1 MFKKKPLVSAISAA
15 TIMATTA
22 GMNTAY
28 AQDDALEEVI
38 VTGSRLVRTD
48 LASVSP
54 LQIVDSEE
62 FIMSGSINIEQKLA
76 ELPMTLPSFG
86 PSSNNPGDGTALVNL
101 RGLGT
106 SRTLVLVNGRRYM
119 PSQQSGEVDL
129 NTIPAT
135 LIKQV
140 DVITGGASA
149 VYGSDALAGVVN
161 IQLVDDF
168 EGVEINSTY
177 DTTAH
182 DDAEKRNFD
191 ITIGGNF
198 AEGRGNATVY
208 LGYVKREPLFA
219 DARSFSFFALGD
231 ANPVGTPGQSSSTG
245 VGGPLAASGSSGI
258 PGTRVFGG
266 PTIDL
271 DGIPGNG
278 DDFTLG
284 RFNQDGSGAPWRDPD
299 DRFNYAP
306 DNYIQLPQERY
317 MLSGFSHY
325 DITETTRAFAEFTF
339 VHNKVPQEL
348 APTPAFLGDLEVNP
362 DSPFFGAGV
371 QAALA
376 GVRSDTNG
384 DGLVDGGDNA
394 FLPFIGRR
402 MVENGSRQSEDT
414 RQGYRLLV
422 GLEGEFNDNWSYNVY
437 ASRSYLENSNFLN
450 NDVSD
455 SRFRQAVLVTDD
467 GSACQAASGGCA
479 PLNIFG
485 EGNISA
491 AAIGFVNIGAT
502 NVTKIEQSVYNGSIT
517 GDLPFAIGDTAPIS
531 VAFGFERRQ
540 DESSFR
546 PDSFLSSG
554 DVLGFNAG
562 KTTVGKYDVDEW
574 FGEINIPLLED
585 APFAQSLTL
594 WAAVRASDYSNVGNV
609 SSSAYALN
617 WAPNDMFTFR
627 VGVQDA
633 TRAPN
638 VSELFL
644 GQANGFP
651 GAVDP
656 CSVDGAAGSAPSAAL
671 TALCV
676 AHGVAPGQVGVFTQ
690 ANSQIEGLFGGN
702 PDLQEETSD
711 TFTLGVIMQ
720 PIDDLDIAIDFF
732 EIEVED
738 VIDVLGG
745 GLNNTL
751 DICYNQLRNASD
763 AFCQAISRRPDGN
776 VDVVNILNENI
787 GKREL
792 SGIDLNVNYV
802 RDFDFGFFG
811 SGSTLSFSMR
821 STFLKKFEDTPVVGL
836 TSVNKCEGTFGQTCG
851 RPRPESLYNT
861 RFTWNTGPLGV
872 SLLWRHMTEVD
883 DDRIENEGVVANTL
897 SVPSLDAIDYV
908 DLSLTYQYSDEL
920 RINFGIKNMF
930 DEQPTFIGSVQQQA
944 NTYPETYDLFGTRYW
959 VSASYHF
966 R

>member
-1 MFKKKPLVSAISAA
+1 MFKKKPLVGAISAA
-15 TIMATTA
+15 IMATTA
-22 GMNTAY
+22 SMSTVY
-28 AQDDALEEVI
+28 AQDDDSIEEVI
-38 VTGSRLVRTD
+38 VTGSRIMRTD
-48 LASVSP
+48 LTSVSP
-54 LQIVDSEE
+54 LQIVNAEE

-86 PSSNNPGDGTALVNL
+86 PSSNNPGNGTALVNL

-119 PSQQSGEVDL
+119 PSSQTGVVDL

-168 EGVEINSTY
+168 QGVQINSTY
-177 DTTAH
+177 DVTSEG
-182 DDAEKRNFD
+182 DAEKRNFD

-198 AEGRGNATVY
+198 DDGRGNATVY

-219 DARSFSFFALGD
+219 DARSFSVFALGD
-231 ANPVGTPGQSSSTG
+231 SNPVGTPGQSSSTG
-245 VGGPLAASGSSGI
+245 VGGPLVASGSSGV
-258 PGTRVFGG
+258 PGTRVFSG
-266 PTIDL
+266 PTL
-271 DGIPGNG
+271 PDGS
-278 DDFTLG
+278 TLG
-284 RFNQDGSGAPWRDPD
+284 IFNADGSGRAWQEPG

-317 MLSGFSHY
+317 MLSGFTHY
-325 DITETTRAFAEFTF
+325 DIADTTRAFAEFTF

-348 APTPAFLGDLEVNP
+348 APTPAFLGTLEVNP
-362 DSPFFGAGV
+362 DSPFFGPDV
-371 QAALA
+371 QAALD
-376 GVRSDTNG
+376 GIRSDTNG
-384 DGLVDGGDNA
+384 DGVIDGDDNA

-402 MVENGSRQSEDT
+402 MVENGSRQSRDT
-414 RQGYRLLV
+414 RQGYRLLL
-422 GLEGEFNDNWSYNVY
+422 GLEGDINDNWSYNVY
-437 ASRSYLENSNFLN
+437 ASRAYLENSNFLN

-467 GSACQAASGGCA
+467 GSACQRTDGGCA

-485 EGNISA
+485 AGNISD

-517 GDLPFAIGDTAPIS
+517 GDLPFAIGDASEIG

-540 DESSFR
+540 DESVFR
-546 PDSFLSSG
+546 PDTFLSSG

-562 KTTVGKYDVDEW
+562 KTTVGKYDVDE
-574 FGEINIPLLED
+574 FFVEINIPLLED
-585 APFAQSLTL
+585 VPFAQSLTL
-594 WAAVRASDYSNVGNV
+594 WGAARVSDYSNVGNV
-609 SSSAYALN
+609 STSAFAVN
-617 WAPNDMFTFR
+617 WAPNDMVTFR

-656 CSVDGAAGSAPSAAL
+656 CSVDGAAGTAPNAAL
-671 TALCV
+671 TTLCV
-676 AHGVAPGQVGVFTQ
+676 AHGVAPDQVGVFTQ
-690 ANSQIEGLFGGN
+690 ANTQIEGLFGGN
-702 PDLQEETSD
+702 PDLTEETSD
-711 TFTLGVIMQ
+711 TFTLGMIIQ
-720 PIDDLDIAIDFF
+720 PISGLDITVDYF

-751 DICYNQLRNASD
+751 DICYNQLQNASD

-776 VDVVNILNENI
+776 VDVVSILNENI
-787 GKREL
+787 GRREL

-802 RDFDFGFFG
+802 RGFDFGFFG
-811 SGSTLSFSMR
+811 AGSSLSIAMR
-821 STFLKKFEDTPVVGL
+821 STFLDKFEETPVVGL
-836 TSVNKCEGTFGQTCG
+836 TTVNKCEGTFGDTCG
-851 RPRPESLYNT
+851 RPRPEELYNT
-861 RFTWNTGPLGV
+861 RFTWSNGPLGV
-872 SLLWRHMTEVD
+872 SVLWRYMSEVD
-883 DDRIENEGVVANTL
+883 DDRIKNEGLVPSTM
-897 SVPSLDAIDYV
+897 SVPNLDAVNYV
-908 DLSLTYQYSDEL
+908 DLAITYQYNDDL

-930 DEQPTFIGSVQQQA
+930 DEQPTFIGDIQQQA
-944 NTYPETYDLFGTRYW
+944 NTYPETYDILGTRYW
-959 VSASYHF
+959 ISASYHF